1 MKPIK
6 QLLETLIQVIRKE
19 DRRKI
24 KTQGVPVPHLYSLIQ
39 NYTDKPRPTF
49 SKDESELLS
58 MYLHNKGY
66 TLTEHEFNA
75 AKDLKFVK
83 ECLANLEHQE
93 PLVCFTSSIG
103 EIEVSYEI
111 VNGDTHRIIE
121 TGITKQKEQL
131 NQEQ

>member
-1 MKPIK
+1 MKSIK
-6 QLLETLIQVIRKE
+6 QLLKTLIKVILKE
-19 DRRKI
+19 DQKKI
-24 KTQGVPVPHLYSLIQ
+24 KTQAVPVPHLYSLIQ
-39 NYTDKPRPTF
+39 YYTDEPRHTF

-58 MYLHNKGY
+58 LYLHNKGY

-75 AKDLKFVK
+75 AKDLEFVK
-83 ECLANLEHQE
+83 ACLANLKHQE

-121 TGITKQKEQL
+121 TGITKQKDQL
-131 NQEQ
+131 